1 MELFSII
8 KSSVE
13 IIYSKYDFILVG
25 SRPLINVVKNRFNG
39 RIIYFPNW
47 ADKIIE
53 DNKIDDEDIFSM
65 NTEKFNIVYT
75 GNIGKAQD
83 FESLIK
89 TIGNVQ
95 ENIHWTF
102 VGDGRFKSQFKRL
115 IEYNNLTTKVT
126 FIDQV
131 NINLIPSIAN
141 KADALFLSLKSD
153 EIFSKTVPA
162 KLQVYMALGKPII
175 GMLNGEGARL
185 INEADCGTV
194 EENYNYEELAK
205 KIIYPFIG
213 NFMNENDLSK
223 IIDKSYSVFRKK
235 NVVDLVKVGDRSVLE
250 LFHGPT
256 LAFKDV
262 AMQLLGNFYEY
273 YLNNENEKLNIVVAT
288 SGDTGAAA
296 IDAIKGKKNINIF
309 VLHPHNRVSPVQR
322 KLMTTGKE
330 QNVFNIA
337 INGSFD
343 DCQNLVKL
351 MFADKNFSQDIKMS
365 GVNSINWARIIAQSV
380 YYFYS
385 YFLVED
391 NKQPINF
398 SVPTGNFGDVYA
410 GYLAKKMGLPINK
423 LIVATNQNDI
433 LHRAIS
439 KGSYE
444 VEKVHETISPSMDIQ
459 IASNFERLLYDLN
472 DGDDI
477 QTAEVMKNIKE
488 NGKYI
493 IDQKK
498 SNIINNNFLS
508 SRMSEEEVLKTINT
522 VYEKYSIVLDPHSA
536 IGYGAFDKINLNG
549 NNIVLAT
556 AHPCKFPDAI
566 KKAINLKADLP
577 EELMFV
583 LNEEEKFD
591 IIDNDVDKVKKHI
604 KERIQ

>member
-1 MELFSII
+1 MKYISTRDSLKTFEFKDVFVKGLADDGGLFIPQS
-8 KSSVE
+8 
-13 IIYSKYDFILVG
+13 LH
-25 SRPLINVVKNRFNG
+25 
-39 RIIYFPNW
+39 
-47 ADKIIE
+47 KI
-53 DNKIDDEDIFSM
+53 
-65 NTEKFNIVYT
+65 
-75 GNIGKAQD
+75 
-83 FESLIK
+83 
-89 TIGNVQ
+89 
-95 ENIHWTF
+95 
-102 VGDGRFKSQFKRL
+102 
-115 IEYNNLTTKVT
+115 
-126 FIDQV
+126 
-131 NINLIPSIAN
+131 NINE
-141 KADALFLSLKSD
+141 LKN
-153 EIFSKTVPA
+153 
-162 KLQVYMALGKPII
+162 LQ
-175 GMLNGEGARL
+175 
-185 INEADCGTV
+185 
-194 EENYNYEELAK
+194 YNELAK

-213 NFMNENDLSK
+213 NFMTENDLGK

-235 NVVDLVKVGDRSVLE
+235 NVVELVKVGDRSVLE

-296 IDAIKGKKNINIF
+296 IDAIKGKKNVNIF
-309 VLHPHNRVSPVQR
+309 VLHPHNKVSSVQR
-322 KLMTTGKE
+322 KLMTTAKDK
-330 QNVFNIA
+330 NVFNIA
-337 INGSFD
+337 INGNFD
-343 DCQNLVKL
+343 DCQNLVKT
-351 MFADKNFSQDIKMS
+351 MFADKSFSSDIKMS
-365 GVNSINWARIIAQSV
+365 GVNSINWARIVAQSV

-472 DGDDI
+472 DGDDL
-477 QTAEVMKNIKE
+477 QTSNVMKNIKE
-488 NGKYI
+488 NRKYA

-498 SNIINNNFLS
+498 LDKININFLS

-522 VYEKYSIVLDPHSA
+522 VHKKYNFVLDPHSA
-536 IGYGAFDKINLNG
+536 IGYGAFDKVNLNG

-566 KKAINLKADLP
+566 KKAIDLKAELP
-577 EELMFV
+577 EELRFIM
-583 LNEEEKFD
+583 NEKENYDKV
-591 IIDNDVDKVKKHI
+591 DNNVDKVKQHI
-604 KERIQ
+604 RERI

>member
-1 MELFSII
+1 MKYISTRNSSKTFEFKDVFIKGLADDGGLFIP
-8 KSSVE
+8 KS
-13 IIYSKYDFILVG
+13 
-25 SRPLINVVKNRFNG
+25 FN
-39 RIIYFPNW
+39 
-47 ADKIIE
+47 K
-53 DNKIDDEDIFSM
+53 FS
-65 NTEKFNIVYT
+65 
-75 GNIGKAQD
+75 
-83 FESLIK
+83 
-89 TIGNVQ
+89 
-95 ENIHWTF
+95 
-102 VGDGRFKSQFKRL
+102 
-115 IEYNNLTTKVT
+115 
-126 FIDQV
+126 
-131 NINLIPSIAN
+131 
-141 KADALFLSLKSD
+141 KSD
-153 EIFSKTVPA
+153 IDEFKD
-162 KLQVYMALGKPII
+162 
-175 GMLNGEGARL
+175 LN
-185 INEADCGTV
+185 
-194 EENYNYEELAK
+194 YQELAK

-235 NVVDLVKVGDRSVLE
+235 NVVNLVKVGDRSVLE

-296 IDAIKGKKNINIF
+296 INAIKGKKNINIF

-337 INGSFD
+337 INGNFD

-498 SNIINNNFLS
+498 LNIINNNFLS

>member
-1 MELFSII
+1 MKYISTRNSSKTFEFKDVFIKGLADDGGLFIP
-8 KSSVE
+8 K
-13 IIYSKYDFILVG
+13 
-25 SRPLINVVKNRFNG
+25 
-39 RIIYFPNW
+39 
-47 ADKIIE
+47 
-53 DNKIDDEDIFSM
+53 
-65 NTEKFNIVYT
+65 
-75 GNIGKAQD
+75 
-83 FESLIK
+83 SLIK
-89 TIGNVQ
+89 
-95 ENIHWTF
+95 F
-102 VGDGRFKSQFKRL
+102 S
-115 IEYNNLTTKVT
+115 
-126 FIDQV
+126 
-131 NINLIPSIAN
+131 
-141 KADALFLSLKSD
+141 KSD
-153 EIFSKTVPA
+153 IDEFKD
-162 KLQVYMALGKPII
+162 
-175 GMLNGEGARL
+175 LN
-185 INEADCGTV
+185 
-194 EENYNYEELAK
+194 YQELAK

-235 NVVDLVKVGDRSVLE
+235 NVVDLVKVGERSVLE

-273 YLNNENEKLNIVVAT
+273 YLNNKNEKLNIVVAT

-337 INGSFD
+337 INGNFD

-493 IDQKK
+493 INQKK